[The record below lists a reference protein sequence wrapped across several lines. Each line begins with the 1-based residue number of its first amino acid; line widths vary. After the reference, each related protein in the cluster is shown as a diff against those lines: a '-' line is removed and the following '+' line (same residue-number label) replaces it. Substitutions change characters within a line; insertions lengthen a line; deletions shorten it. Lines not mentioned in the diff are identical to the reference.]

1 MFYLIL
7 TMFIGMAAGFL
18 MRRVKALAHIG
29 KAISITISL
38 VSGKK
43 PQKFFENIEV

>member
-1 MFYLIL
+1 MVGGIYVIDRY
-7 TMFIGMAAGFL
+7 I
-18 MRRVKALAHIG
+18 RIG
-29 KAISITISL
+29 KVSFETIPFRIFLQFLAL

>member
-1 MFYLIL
+1 MDYTIYEFSL
-7 TMFIGMAAGFL
+7 FI
-18 MRRVKALAHIG
+18 ALP
-29 KAISITISL
+29 L